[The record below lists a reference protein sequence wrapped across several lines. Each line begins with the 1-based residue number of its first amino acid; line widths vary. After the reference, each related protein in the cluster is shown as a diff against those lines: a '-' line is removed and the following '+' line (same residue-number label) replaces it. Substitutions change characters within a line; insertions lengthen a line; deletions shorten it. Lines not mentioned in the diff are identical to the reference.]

1 MMFERRLVMF
11 DQTFI
16 TAAEEE
22 KFSEA
27 QLLDDGKR
35 GRQRSRPDAY
45 ERGQDN
51 YLLRSLWR
59 SFAQVTGKWSVTRTG
74 CIAGFAP
81 DR

>member
-1 MMFERRLVMF
+1 MMFERRLIMF

-35 GRQRSRPDAY
+35 GRQR
-45 ERGQDN
+45 
-51 YLLRSLWR
+51 
-59 SFAQVTGKWSVTRTG
+59 
-74 CIAGFAP
+74 
-81 DR
+81 